1 MEKKVQRQFDEK
13 EGQIRE
19 EQLALV
25 KKLGEAEQAA
35 ATMRDALV
43 PASCQSAQCKN
54 AFGHVLPQSVSI
66 WRGSGGNYPHTVCCD
81 AHSSCAI
88 VHVYVIG

>member
-43 PASCQSAQCKN
+43 PASCQSAQCKKLSGTSCPKVCR
-54 AFGHVLPQSVSI
+54 FGVAAVATTPKQ
-66 WRGSGGNYPHTVCCD
+66 
-81 AHSSCAI
+81 CAAMPTAL
-88 VHVYVIG
+88 VP